1 MVSVDVKHH
10 VYLLPRL
17 PPCRPPLTSCLPSSL
32 PCLLPP
38 SLPLLPSFLPLLPA
52 LSTPSLPFLPAFIP
66 RYLLLFP
73 AFFNPLSFLPLCLP
87 LLPILLPLL
96 PALFLLWFTQLL
108 FLLSSSNVNLRVIT
122 VNQTFTCAA
131 MPACTSPW
139 YNVLRSWLGSKYQ
152 VFYVHIIFHI
162 FVFSCMFCLW
172 PTAAS

>member
-1 MVSVDVKHH
+1 MLSTMFT
-10 VYLLPRL
+10 YFLAYLPAALRLLPAFLL
-17 PPCRPPLTSCLPSSL
+17 PFPVYFLPFSPSCLPSSL
-32 PCLLPP
+32 YFPPSSLPP
-38 SLPLLPSFLPLLPA
+38 SPSFLPSSLA
-52 LSTPSLPFLPAFIP
+52 TFSCFLPFLIP
-66 RYLLLFP
+66 CP
-73 AFFNPLSFLPLCLP
+73 TSFLPLCLP